1 MKKLVPLFSLLVFAS
16 LVSLRSTAQPEPVD
30 FKTVDNYFLK
40 NDVRLAAGFNCMVLI
55 NAAQFNKAFAPEKT
69 ATNAVSLP
77 DFTTQRVIAI
87 ALPPSMRKTTLIIDK
102 IEMSGS
108 IAYVHFREV
117 LAENLTYKMT
127 PLTIATFDRASFIKT
142 VAFYKDK
149 HLIKSFP
156 VK

>member
-1 MKKLVPLFSLLVFAS
+1 MKKLVPLFSLFALALLTS
-16 LVSLRSTAQPEPVD
+16 FTSAAQPEPVD
-30 FKTVDNYFLK
+30 FKTIDNYSLK
-40 NDVRLAAGFNCMVLI
+40 SDVRLAPGFNCMVLI
-55 NAAQFNKAFAPEKT
+55 NPAQFNKAFTPAKT
-69 ATNAVSLP
+69 GTNSTALP

-87 ALPPSMRKTTLIIDK
+87 ALPPTMRNTSLIIDK

-117 LAENLTYKMT
+117 LAENLTSKMT
-127 PLTIATFDRASFIKT
+127 PLTIASFDRASFIKT

-149 HLIKSFP
+149 HLVKSFP